1 MHEKVLPGGTA
12 TVLETIGKSGLLSQA
27 YLAGGTA
34 MALQLG
40 HRISRDLD
48 FFTPEP
54 FEEKDLAAELEEMGL
69 QTEDVRWRTV
79 IGMFDDVH
87 FSCFY
92 LPYPLIF
99 EPIEYLGVR
108 VADLRDCAI
117 MKFEAIGRRG
127 TQRDFVDLH
136 AIMNTQ
142 NVSISDL
149 IDMHKKRYGEKHN
162 TRVHNFRSLT
172 YFVEAE
178 AEQDRPLEPL
188 VPINWEEIK
197 AFFRKEVEKTSRE
210 LLQHRGSY

>member
-12 TVLETIGKSGLLSQA
+12 KVLKIIGESGILAKA

-54 FEEKDLAAELEEMGL
+54 FDESRLVAEFEKIGL
-69 QTEDVRWRTV
+69 RTEDVRWRTI
-79 IGMFDDVH
+79 IGMFEDVH

-92 LPYPLIF
+92 LQYPLIF
-99 EPIEYLGVR
+99 EPIEYLSVR
-108 VADLRDCAI
+108 VADLRDCAV

-136 AIMNTQ
+136 AIMTTQ
-142 NVSISDL
+142 NVSIGDL
-149 IDMHKKRYGEKHN
+149 IEMHKKRYGEKHN
-162 TRVHNFRSLT
+162 TRIHNFRSLT

-188 VPINWEEIK
+188 VPVDWEEVK
-197 AFFRKEVEKTSRE
+197 TFFRQEVEKTSHE
-210 LLQHRGSY
+210 MLK